1 MKIQTILILVELDNG
16 HVHQVLASREQKEV
30 CVALLRSEAGVL
42 RLSERVEPVTL
53 ELHPT
58 SANADT
64 SSPRAPQDHAKQE
77 PGGDCVSHLVRP
89 SWLTDDVG
97 DMIERAKLKGWTVWH
112 WPAGDSSPGETAL
125 ISGSYDADG
134 IRARW
139 KNIREGC
146 GGETEPFLGLDRLR
160 QIAAETSI
168 ELIRREGRA
177 NYLEENS
184 KQETGEGYSGATCSA
199 GWFLTGWQRKW
210 TRTTGNDW
218 YVARV
223 FSRTLGAED
232 RYQRVNQMG
241 KYSLPSV
248 ERGCYGKADL
258 GRFYVKQ
265 ADKLAS
271 KHGKKYGVYRCPHC
285 GGTHLTTKFEK
296 SKSYA
301 PLIHISEPHDRTL
314 ATQPAPQDFDS
325 K

>member
-1 MKIQTILILVELDNG
+1 MDTPKNTDQTG
-16 HVHQVLASREQKEV
+16 
-30 CVALLRSEAGVL
+30 ALLRVDPPPTC
-42 RLSERVEPVTL
+42 PV
-53 ELHPT
+53 
-58 SANADT
+58 DI
-64 SSPRAPQDHAKQE
+64 
-77 PGGDCVSHLVRP
+77 V
-89 SWLTDDVG
+89 
-97 DMIERAKLKGWTVWH
+97 
-112 WPAGDSSPGETAL
+112 
-125 ISGSYDADG
+125 
-134 IRARW
+134 
-139 KNIREGC
+139 
-146 GGETEPFLGLDRLR
+146 DRLR

-168 ELIRREGRA
+168 ELIRRELRA
-177 NYLEENS
+177 NYLEGRIRFYLEVLKGEWKFQVNLVECIEKDLGRLEENS